1 MEGTLDIAAMGN
13 LMATAAVERG
23 MAGMVLD
30 RGDSRISG
38 TSAAWA

>member
-1 MEGTLDIAAMGN
+1 MGN

-30 RGDSRISG
+30 GAIRDLWD
-38 TSAAWA
+38 AAWA

>member
-1 MEGTLDIAAMGN
+1 MEGSLDIAAMGN

-30 RGDSRISG
+30 GAIRDMWDIRRM
-38 TSAAWA
+38 A